1 MFAAKGPNQDIA
13 TVRVAILVGAVAL
26 VVYWRLAL
34 RLLIMILAIAAITLL
49 GAGAF
54 ELLQATHA

>member
-1 MFAAKGPNQDIA
+1 MFIAKGTNQDLA
-13 TVRVAILVGAVAL
+13 SVRVAILLGAVAL
-26 VVYWRLAL
+26 VVYWRHAL

-54 ELLQATHA
+54 ELLQSTHA

>member
-1 MFAAKGPNQDIA
+1 MFAAKGPHQDIA
-13 TVRVAILVGAVAL
+13 TVRIAILVGAIAL